1 MDFSSINWL
10 AVLLGVVV
18 TFFSAFVWFSPK
30 AFYPAWWKAMGKN
43 PAEQPGDTNMILVFG
58 LTLIAIVLQN
68 TFLALVIDAVA
79 RATGNV
85 TVGAGF
91 ATGLVVGLIAAATSL
106 GHRLFAGQGIKVWII
121 EVSNDV
127 LNLAVAGVVFSF
139 FY

>member
-10 AVLLGVVV
+10 AVLLGVVI

-30 AFYPAWWKAMGKN
+30 AFYPAWWRALGKGDV
-43 PAEQPGDTNMILVFG
+43 QPGESNMIMVFG
-58 LTLIAIVLQN
+58 LTLVAIVVQN
-68 TFLALVIDAVA
+68 TLLALVMDGFA

-85 TVGAGF
+85 NLVTGLAV
-91 ATGLVVGLIAAATSL
+91 GLVVGLITSTASL
-106 GHRLFAGQGIKVWII
+106 GHRLFAGQGLKVWAI

-127 LNLAVAGVVFSF
+127 VNLAVVGVVLSF

>member
-30 AFYPAWWKAMGKN
+30 AFYPTWWKAMGKN
-43 PAEQPGDTNMILVFG
+43 PTEQPGESNMILVFG
-58 LTLIAIVLQN
+58 LTLVAIVVQN

-85 TVGAGF
+85 TLVSGL
-91 ATGLVVGLIAAATSL
+91 ATGLVVGVITATASL
-106 GHRLFAGQGIKVWII
+106 GHRLFAGQGLKVWAI

>member
-10 AVLLGVVV
+10 AVLLGVVI

-30 AFYPAWWKAMGKN
+30 AFYPAWWRALGKGDV
-43 PAEQPGDTNMILVFG
+43 QPGESNMIMVFG
-58 LTLIAIVLQN
+58 LTLVAIVVQN
-68 TFLALVIDAVA
+68 TLLALVMDGFA

-85 TVGAGF
+85 NV
-91 ATGLVVGLIAAATSL
+91 ATGLAVGLVVGLITSTASL
-106 GHRLFAGQGIKVWII
+106 GHRLFAGQGLKVWAI

-127 LNLAVAGVVFSF
+127 VNLAVVGLVLSF